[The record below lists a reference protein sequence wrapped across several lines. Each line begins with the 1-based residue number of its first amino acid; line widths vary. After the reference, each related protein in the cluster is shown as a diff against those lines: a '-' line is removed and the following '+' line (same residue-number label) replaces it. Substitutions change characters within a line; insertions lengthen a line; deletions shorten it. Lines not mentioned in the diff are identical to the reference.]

1 VLISAPYLFSRHVS
15 PISFTHDL
23 SPKILRGRPLNSS
36 PISLE
41 SSGLYDE
48 ENEHDGCGVAL
59 VARLSGIPC
68 HETVQ
73 RALTALCNLEHR
85 GGEGADARTGDGAG
99 ITLQMPDRLLRD
111 VVGFEL
117 PEPGRYGVVVCF
129 LPRDAR
135 RRAEL
140 EQLLVA
146 RVEREGQDALG
157 WRDVPVALDQ
167 VGRVAR
173 EAAPVIRQLIV
184 GAGADVPDTDALE
197 RKLYVIHRSAE
208 IASGEELTVPSC
220 SARTLVYKGM
230 LTATQVPDFYPDL
243 RDERTESALAL
254 VHSRFSTNTFPNWR
268 LAHPFRLMAHNGEV
282 NTLKGNINW
291 MRAREA
297 QLRSELLG
305 ADLAKVLPVIR
316 PRGSD
321 SATLD
326 NVLELL
332 VRAGRSLPHALMML
346 VPQAFH
352 GRKDLPQQV
361 VDFYRYHACL
371 MEPWDGPACVSFTDG
386 RLIGATLDRNGLRPG
401 RWVVTRDGWVL
412 LASEAGT
419 LPVDEALV
427 VRKGR
432 LEPGKLF
439 VVDLDR
445 HSVFADGE
453 VEQEVAA
460 RHPYGDW
467 YRDAAVPL
475 SSLPVPASPSPAAT
489 EPLALRQAA
498 FGWSEEDLRVLVAP
512 LAATGKE
519 PNGSMGNDI
528 PLAVLSDQ
536 APPLFHYFK
545 QRFAQVTNPA
555 IDPVREAIV
564 MSLESALGP
573 ELNLLAETAQHCRKL
588 ILSQPLLE
596 DRDLARL
603 RHPEQRQF
611 PTHTLDMTWA
621 KSAGASGLSAAL
633 DRLRSEADAALLAGA
648 ALLVLSDRGVSAER
662 VPIPSLLAVG
672 AVHQHLVR
680 QGQRLRIGLIVES
693 GEPREVH
700 HVACLLGYGAG
711 AVNPYLMFESL
722 ALIGARGE
730 LGKNSDLAKA
740 SHAVIE
746 GMNHGLLKILSKIG
760 ISTLHSYVG
769 AQAFEAI
776 GLDRDVIDPYF
787 TGTPSRIRGVSLSQ
801 IAEEALARHARAY
814 SPAAQKTAPS
824 SAPLPT
830 GGVYAWR
837 RTGELHMWNPETI
850 PLLQEAVRPGR
861 DGRATYRRFAEAMN
875 DDAARRSTLRGLLG
889 FVEAE
894 SPVPLHEVEPASEI
908 VKRFATGA
916 MSLGSIS
923 PEVHETLAVAMNRLG
938 GKSNTGEGGEDA
950 ARFGDERR
958 SAIKQVASAR
968 FGVTIHYL
976 VNADQ
981 LQIKVAQGAKPGEG
995 GQLPGH
1001 KVSRQIAS
1009 LRHSMP
1015 GVELISPPPHHD
1027 IYSIEDLKQLIYDL
1041 RSANPEASISVK
1053 LVAEAGVGTVA
1064 AGVAKANADHI
1075 VIAGHEGGT
1084 GSSPLSSIQHAGVP
1098 WELGLAEVQQTLVH
1112 HDLRSRVTLQA
1123 DGQMKT
1129 GRDVVIAAL
1138 LGAEEVGFS
1147 TAPLVAVGCIMMRV
1161 CHLNTCPVGIAT
1173 QDPELRRRFAG
1184 TPEHVL
1190 NYFFLVA
1197 EEAREIMARLG
1208 VRRYVD
1214 LIGNVDLLRL
1224 DPAIEHPKAR
1234 YLDLSS
1240 VLARPVAP
1248 PDRPRRKVR
1257 DPEPVLADALDH
1269 QIIADAEPA
1278 LSRGQATELSYAVKN
1293 RHRAVGALLSSR
1305 IARAKGP
1312 AGLPPGTLKVTL
1324 TGSAGQSFGAWLAAG
1339 VELTLVGEGNDYV
1352 GKGLSGGVIAVR
1364 PSERARFVAS
1374 DNVIVG
1380 NTVLYGATSGRAFF
1394 AGLAGER
1401 FAVRN
1406 SGASAVVEGVGD
1418 HGCEYMTGGTVVVIG
1433 PTGHNFAAGMS
1444 GGVAY
1449 VHDPESSLAEL
1460 CNFELV
1466 ELETLDDADRER
1478 VHELV
1483 LEHAERTGSD
1493 VARRMLVDFPQA
1505 LSGFVKV
1512 MPRAYKK
1519 ALLELAA
1526 RERSTNASLSAER
1539 APRPAPSLAS
1549 A

>member
-1 VLISAPYLFSRHVS
+1 
-15 PISFTHDL
+15 
-23 SPKILRGRPLNSS
+23 LRGRLLNSP
-36 PISLE
+36 PI
-41 SSGLYDE
+41 GLYDE

-59 VARLSGIPC
+59 VARLSGIPS

-73 RALTALCNLEHR
+73 RALTSLCNLEHR
-85 GGEGADARTGDGAG
+85 GGEGADALTGDGAG
-99 ITLQMPDRLLRD
+99 IMLQMPDRLFRE

-157 WRDVPVALDQ
+157 WRDVPVALEQ

-173 EAAPVIRQLIV
+173 EAAPVIRQLFV
-184 GAGADVPDTDALE
+184 GAGAEVRDTDEFE
-197 RKLYVIHRSAE
+197 RKLYVIHRAAE

-230 LTATQVPDFYPDL
+230 LTSTQVPSFYPDL
-243 RDERTESALAL
+243 RDERMESALAL

-297 QLRSELLG
+297 QLSSELLG

-346 VPQAFH
+346 VPQAFQ
-352 GRKDLPQQV
+352 GRKDLPQEV
-361 VDFYRYHACL
+361 VDFYRYHSCL

-419 LPVDEALV
+419 LPVDESLV
-427 VRKGR
+427 MRKGR

-439 VVDLDR
+439 VVDLER
-445 HSVFADGE
+445 HAVFADGE
-453 VEQEVAA
+453 IEREVAA
-460 RHPYGDW
+460 RHPYGKW
-467 YRDAAVPL
+467 YRESAIHL
-475 SSLPVPASPSPAAT
+475 SSLPAPAAT
-489 EPLALRQAA
+489 APAPLEPLGLRQLA
-498 FGWSEEDLRVLVAP
+498 FGWSEEDLRQLVAP

-573 ELNLLAETAQHCRKL
+573 ELNLLEETAAHCRKL
-588 ILSQPLLE
+588 ILEQPLLE
-596 DRDLARL
+596 DGDLARL
-603 RHPEQRQF
+603 RHPDQKQL

-621 KSAGASGLSAAL
+621 KSAGAKGLLAAL
-633 DRLRSEADAALLAGA
+633 DRLCSEADSALAAGA
-648 ALLVLSDRGVSAER
+648 ALLVLSDRAVGAER

-740 SHAVIE
+740 SKAVIE

-760 ISTLHSYVG
+760 ISTLHSYIG

-787 TGTPSRIRGVSLSQ
+787 TGTPSRIRGASLSSL
-801 IAEEALARHARAY
+801 ADEALTRHARAY
-814 SPAAQKTAPS
+814 SRSAQKAPPS
-824 SAPLPT
+824 STPLPT

-850 PLLQEAVRPGR
+850 PMLQQAVRPGK
-861 DGRATYRRFAEAMN
+861 DGRAAYRRFAEAMN
-875 DDAARRSTLRGLLG
+875 EDVARRSTLRGLLG

-938 GKSNTGEGGEDA
+938 GRSNTGEGGEDA

-1009 LRHSMP
+1009 LRHSTP

-1041 RSANPEASISVK
+1041 RSANPTASISVK
-1053 LVAEAGVGTVA
+1053 LVAEVGVGTVA
-1064 AGVAKANADHI
+1064 AGCAKANADHI

-1190 NYFFLVA
+1190 NYFFMVA

-1214 LIGNVDLLRL
+1214 LIGNVDLLRT
-1224 DPAIEHPKAR
+1224 DPAIDHPKAR
-1234 YLDLSS
+1234 YLDLSAI
-1240 VLARPVAP
+1240 LARPVAP
-1248 PDRPRRKVR
+1248 PDRARRKVR
-1257 DPEPVLADALDH
+1257 EPEPVLGDALDH
-1269 QIIADAEPA
+1269 RILADAEPA
-1278 LSRGQATELSYAVKN
+1278 FQRGQPLELSYSVLN
-1293 RHRAVGALLSSR
+1293 RHRSVGGLLSSR
-1305 IARAKGP
+1305 IARERGP
-1312 AGLPPGTLKVTL
+1312 GGFEPGTLKVTL

-1339 VELTLVGEGNDYV
+1339 VELTLFGEANDYV

-1364 PSERARFVAS
+1364 PSSKARFVAS

-1418 HGCEYMTGGTVVVIG
+1418 HGCEYMTGGTVLVLG

-1444 GGVAY
+1444 GGIAY
-1449 VHDPESSLAEL
+1449 VLDPERSLVDL
-1460 CNFELV
+1460 CNYELV
-1466 ELETLDDADRER
+1466 ELEPLDDADRER
-1478 VHELV
+1478 VRELV
-1483 LEHAERTGSD
+1483 REHLERTGSE
-1493 VARRMLVDFPQA
+1493 VARRVLADFA
-1505 LSGFVKV
+1505 EAARAFIKV

-1526 RERSTNASLSAER
+1526 REHSASSPVIAER
-1539 APRPAPSLAS
+1539 APRPAPTLAS

>member
-1 VLISAPYLFSRHVS
+1 MPNQPARNVHPPEAVS
-15 PISFTHDL
+15 P
-23 SPKILRGRPLNSS
+23 
-36 PISLE
+36 
-41 SSGLYDE
+41 GLYDVA
-48 ENEHDGCGVAL
+48 NEHDGCGVAL
-59 VARLSGIPC
+59 VARLNGVPVHQTI
-68 HETVQ
+68 Q
-73 RALTALCNLEHR
+73 RALTSLCNLEHR
-85 GGEGADARTGDGAG
+85 GGEGADAATGDGAG
-99 ITLQMPDRLLRD
+99 ITVQMPDRLLRA
-111 VVGFEL
+111 VAGVEL
-117 PEPGRYGVVVCF
+117 PELGRYGVIVCF
-129 LPRDAR
+129 LPQDPR

-146 RVEREGQDALG
+146 RVEAEGQAALG
-157 WRDVPVALDQ
+157 WRDVPVCADQ
-167 VGRVAR
+167 IGRVAR
-173 EAAPVIRQLIV
+173 EAAPVIRHLFV
-184 GAGADVPDTDALE
+184 GAGAEAADTEAFE

-208 IASGEELTVPSC
+208 IASGEELTLPSC

-230 LTATQVPDFYPDL
+230 LTATQVPRFFPDL
-243 RDERTESALAL
+243 TDERIESALAL

-268 LAHPFRLMAHNGEV
+268 LAHPFRLIAHNGEV
-282 NTLKGNINW
+282 NTLTGNVNW

-297 QLRSELLG
+297 QLQSALLG
-305 ADLAKVLPVIR
+305 KDMRKVVPVIR
-316 PRGSD
+316 PEGSD

-326 NVLELL
+326 NALELL

-346 VPQAFH
+346 VPQAWQ
-352 GRKDLPQQV
+352 GRKDLPPEL
-361 VDFYRYHACL
+361 VDFYRYHSCM

-419 LPVDEALV
+419 LVIDEATV
-427 VRKGR
+427 ARKGR
-432 LEPGKLF
+432 LKPGKLF
-439 VVDLDR
+439 VVDLER
-445 HSVFADGE
+445 HAVFADGE
-453 VEQEVAA
+453 VEREVASQK
-460 RHPYGDW
+460 PYGQW
-467 YRDAAVPL
+467 YASAAVRL
-475 SSLPVPASPSPAAT
+475 SNLPEPAVEAVSAE
-489 EPLALRQAA
+489 EPLRSRQLA
-498 FGWSEEDLRVLVAP
+498 FGWSEEDLRVLVGP
-512 LAATGKE
+512 LAAQGKE

-536 APPLFHYFK
+536 SPSVFHYFK

-573 ELNLLAETAQHCRKL
+573 ELNLLEETPEHCKKL
-588 ILSQPLLE
+588 ILDQPVLLDSE
-596 DRDLARL
+596 LARL
-603 RHPEQRQF
+603 RHTDQQLL
-611 PTHTLDMTWA
+611 PTCTLDTTWA
-621 KSAGASGLSAAL
+621 VSSGAGGLRAAL
-633 DRLRSEADAALLAGA
+633 DRLCSEADAAVEEKA
-648 ALLVLSDRGVSAER
+648 ALLILSDRAVSPER
-662 VPIPSLLAVG
+662 VPIPALLAVG
-672 AVHQHLVR
+672 AVHHHLVR
-680 QGQRLRIGLIVES
+680 QGQRLRVGLIVES

-711 AVNPYLMFESL
+711 AVNPYLLLESL
-722 ALIGARGE
+722 DGLAQRGE
-730 LGKNSDLAKA
+730 LGKNQDVAAARL
-740 SHAVIE
+740 AVID
-746 GMNHGLLKILSKIG
+746 GLAQGLLKILSKIG
-760 ISTLHSYVG
+760 ISTLHSYIG

-776 GLDRDVIDPYF
+776 GLDRDVIEPYF
-787 TGTPSRIRGVSLSQ
+787 TGTASRIRGVGLNLL
-801 IAEEALARHARAY
+801 AREALTRHARGYPKGAIRKE
-814 SPAAQKTAPS
+814 PGKKAEPPQLPS
-824 SAPLPT
+824 
-830 GGVYAWR
+830 GGTYAWR
-837 RTGELHMWNPETI
+837 RSGELHMWNPETI
-850 PLLQEAVRPGR
+850 PLLQAAVQPGE
-861 DGRATYRRFAEAMN
+861 DGRLTYQRFARAMN
-875 DDAARRSTLRGLLG
+875 DDAARRCSLRGLMR

-894 SPVPLHEVEPASEI
+894 SPVPLEEVEPASEI
-908 VKRFATGA
+908 VKRFVTGA

-923 PEVHETLAVAMNRLG
+923 PETHETLAIAMNRIG

-1001 KVSRQIAS
+1001 KVSAQIAA
-1009 LRHSMP
+1009 LRHSTP

-1041 RSANPEASISVK
+1041 RAANPEASISVK
-1053 LVAEAGVGTVA
+1053 LVAEVGVGTVA

-1084 GSSPLSSIQHAGVP
+1084 GSSPLSSIQHAGIP

-1147 TAPLVAVGCIMMRV
+1147 TAPLIAVGCIMMRV

-1173 QDPELRRRFAG
+1173 QDPELRRRFKG
-1184 TPEHVL
+1184 TPEHVM

-1197 EEAREIMARLG
+1197 EEARQIMSTLG

-1214 LIGNVDLLRL
+1214 LIGKAQLLKL
-1224 DPAIEHPKAR
+1224 ANAIEHPKAR
-1234 YLDLSS
+1234 YIDLSN
-1240 VLARPVAP
+1240 VLALPIAP
-1248 PDRPRRKVR
+1248 PDRPRRMVR
-1257 DPEPVLADALDH
+1257 GPDPILGDALDH
-1269 QIIADAEPA
+1269 QIIADAAPA
-1278 LSRGQATELSYAVKN
+1278 IEQGQPLELHYVIEN
-1293 RHRAVGALLSSR
+1293 RHRAVGGMLSSR
-1305 IARAKGP
+1305 IARRHGP
-1312 AGLPPGTLKVTL
+1312 GGLAAGTLKISL

-1339 VELTLVGEGNDYV
+1339 VELTLFGEANDYV

-1364 PSERARFVAS
+1364 PSTQSSFPPE

-1394 AGLAGER
+1394 SGLGGER

-1406 SGASAVVEGVGD
+1406 SGATAVVEGLGD
-1418 HGCEYMTGGTVVVIG
+1418 HGCEYMTGGLVVVLG

-1444 GGVAY
+1444 GGTAMVY
-1449 VHDPESSLAEL
+1449 DPTKQLEER

-1466 ELETLDDADRER
+1466 DLEIPTPDELEEVRALAT
-1478 VHELV
+1478 
-1483 LEHAERTGSD
+1483 EHLQRTGSH
-1493 VARRMLVDFPQA
+1493 VAGRLLLEWSQA
-1505 LSGFVKV
+1505 QLAFVKV
-1512 MPRAYKK
+1512 MPRAFKR
-1519 ALLELAA
+1519 ALADLAA
-1526 RERSTNASLSAER
+1526 RAAAPTNGAPVSESKRVASEPLKVSA
-1539 APRPAPSLAS
+1539 
-1549 A
+1549 

>member
-1 VLISAPYLFSRHVS
+1 
-15 PISFTHDL
+15 
-23 SPKILRGRPLNSS
+23 LRGRLLNSPS
-36 PISLE
+36 IA
-41 SSGLYDE
+41 LYDE

-73 RALTALCNLEHR
+73 RALTSLCNLEHR
-85 GGEGADARTGDGAG
+85 GGEGADALTGDGAG
-99 ITLQMPDRLLRD
+99 ITVQMPDRLMRE
-111 VVGFEL
+111 VVGFGL
-117 PEPGRYGVVVCF
+117 PEPGRYGVIVCF
-129 LPRDAR
+129 LPRDTR

-173 EAAPVIRQLIV
+173 EAAPVIRQLFV
-184 GAGADVPDTDALE
+184 GAGADVPDTDAFE

-220 SARTLVYKGM
+220 SARTVVYKGM
-230 LTATQVPDFYPDL
+230 LTATQVPGFYPDL
-243 RDERTESALAL
+243 RDERMESALAL

-346 VPQAFH
+346 VPQAFQ
-352 GRKDLPQQV
+352 GRKDLSEEV
-361 VDFYRYHACL
+361 VDFYRYHSCL

-419 LPVDEALV
+419 LPVDESLV

-439 VVDLDR
+439 VVDLER

-453 VEQEVAA
+453 VEREVAA
-460 RHPYGDW
+460 RHPYGEW
-467 YRDAAVPL
+467 YRGSAIHLSQLPDAA
-475 SSLPVPASPSPAAT
+475 PAAPSASD
-489 EPLALRQAA
+489 PLELRQAA
-498 FGWSEEDLRVLVAP
+498 FGWSEEDLRLLVAP
-512 LAATGKE
+512 LAASGKE

-536 APPLFHYFK
+536 APPLFRYFK

-555 IDPVREAIV
+555 REAIV

-573 ELNLLAETAQHCRKL
+573 ELNLLEETAQHCRKL
-588 ILSQPLLE
+588 ILAQPLLQ

-603 RHPEQRQF
+603 RHPEQKQL

-621 KSAGASGLSAAL
+621 KSAGAPGLSAAL
-633 DRLRSEADAALLAGA
+633 DRLCGEADAALAAGA

-711 AVNPYLMFESL
+711 AVNPYLLFESL
-722 ALIGARGE
+722 VLLGARGE
-730 LGKNSDLAKA
+730 LGKNGDLARA
-740 SHAVIE
+740 SQAVID

-787 TGTPSRIRGVSLSQ
+787 TGTPSRIRGVSLSHLAQ
-801 IAEEALARHARAY
+801 EALARHARAY
-814 SPAAQKTAPS
+814 ARVNSRGVQKTVS
-824 SAPLPT
+824 SSGPLPT

-850 PLLQEAVRPGR
+850 PLLQEAVRPGQ
-861 DGRATYRRFAEAMN
+861 DGRAAYRRFAEAMN
-875 DDAARRSTLRGLLG
+875 EDVARRSTLRGLLG

-894 SPVPLHEVEPASEI
+894 TPVPLHEVEPASEI

-1009 LRHSMP
+1009 LRHSTP

-1053 LVAEAGVGTVA
+1053 LVAEVGVGTVA

-1147 TAPLVAVGCIMMRV
+1147 TAPLVSVGCIMMRV

-1173 QDPELRRRFAG
+1173 QDPELRRRFQG

-1208 VRRYVD
+1208 IRRYVD

-1248 PDRPRRKVR
+1248 ADRARRKVR
-1257 DPEPVLADALDH
+1257 EPEPVLGDALDH
-1269 QIIADAEPA
+1269 RIIADAEPA
-1278 LSRGQATELSYAVKN
+1278 LLRGQPQELSYAVKN
-1293 RHRAVGALLSSR
+1293 RHRAVGGLLSSR
-1305 IARAKGP
+1305 IARARGP

-1339 VELTLVGEGNDYV
+1339 VELTLIGEANDYV

-1364 PSERARFVAS
+1364 PSARARFVAS

-1406 SGASAVVEGVGD
+1406 SGASAVAEGVGD
-1418 HGCEYMTGGTVVVIG
+1418 HGCEYMTGGVVVVIG

-1449 VHDPESSLAEL
+1449 VHDPQSRLAEL

-1466 ELETLDDADRER
+1466 ELEPLDETDRER
-1478 VHELV
+1478 VEQLV
-1483 LEHAERTGSD
+1483 QEHAERTGSE
-1493 VARRMLVDFPQA
+1493 VARRMLEDFAQA
-1505 LSGFVKV
+1505 LSRFVKV

-1526 RERSTNASLSAER
+1526 RERSANANLPAER
-1539 APRPAPSLAS
+1539 APRPATTLAS